1 MKKVVIYDSTL
12 RDGAQGRNI
21 SYTVSDKIKIVK
33 KLDLL
38 GVDFIEAGNPGSNP
52 KDHEFFE
59 QIKNVKL
66 QTSKIVAFGST
77 RRPDTDVKDDHNM
90 QAILAADTEY
100 VTIFGKTWDF
110 QITNIIKTTLDENIG
125 MIKDSIEYLV
135 SLGKKVIFDAEHFFD
150 GYKNN
155 KEYAMKTVIEA
166 CHSGAVEVCLC
177 DTKGGS
183 FPDEIERMTK
193 EVLSR
198 VKCAVG
204 IHCHDD
210 NGMGVAL
217 SIAAV
222 LAGAT
227 SVQGTF
233 NGIGERCGNANLTT
247 IIPNLQLLKDYSCIP
262 SENLSNLYDTA
273 HYISEVSNLALPYQA
288 PFVGISSFSH
298 KAGMHSD
305 AVRKDTSSYELFDPG
320 LVGNERK
327 ILMSE
332 VAGRSAVLKLIN
344 KIDPSIE
351 KNDDK
356 TKEIMK
362 KLKDMEFEGYQYET
376 AEASFE
382 LLIRKILGMYKPSF
396 ELIEFKVTVNEPSV
410 NNVNSYA
417 MIKIKVIDQYEITAA
432 EGDGPV
438 DALDGALRKA
448 LGKFY
453 PVINDIKL
461 TDYKVRVLDSENA
474 TAAKVRVL
482 IESSDK
488 KSSWNT
494 IGVSADI
501 IEASWLA
508 LIDSIEYYI
517 CQKGKE

>member
-1 MKKVVIYDSTL
+1 MKKIIIYDSTL

-33 KLDLL
+33 KLDEL
-38 GVDFIEAGNPGSNP
+38 GIDFIEAGNPGSNP

-59 QIKNVKL
+59 KISDL
-66 QTSKIVAFGST
+66 SLTHSKIVSFGST
-77 RRPDTDVKDDHNM
+77 RRPK
-90 QAILAADTEY
+90 IKAADDANLKALLDANTEY
-100 VTIFGKTWDF
+100 VTIFGKTWDR
-110 QITNIIKTTLDENIG
+110 QISEIIKTTLEENLL
-125 MIKDSIEYLV
+125 MIHDSITYLI
-135 SLGKKVIFDAEHFFD
+135 SKGKKVIFDAEHFFD
-150 GYKNN
+150 GYKEN
-155 KEYAMKTVIEA
+155 KEYALKTLLTA
-166 CHSGAVEVCLC
+166 QKAGAIEVCLC
-177 DTKGGS
+177 DTKGGT
-183 FPDEIERMTK
+183 FPDEMTLITS
-193 EVLSR
+193 EVCKI
-198 VKCAVG
+198 VECKVG
-204 IHCHDD
+204 IHCHND

-217 SIAAV
+217 SIVAV
-222 LAGAT
+222 LAGVT

-247 IIPNLQLLKDYSCIP
+247 IIPNLQLLKDYECIP
-262 SENLSNLYDTA
+262 QENLLNLYESA

-298 KAGMHSD
+298 KGGMHSD
-305 AVRKDTSSYELFDPG
+305 AVKKNPESYELFNPA

-332 VAGRSAVLKLIN
+332 VAGRSAILQLIQ
-344 KIDPSIE
+344 KIDPTIK
-351 KNDDK
+351 KNNPK
-356 TKEIMK
+356 TIEIMK
-362 KLKDMEFEGYQYET
+362 KLKDMEYEGYQYET

-382 LLIRKILGMYKPSF
+382 LLIRKVLNIYKPSF
-396 ELIEFKVTVNEPSV
+396 ELIEFKVMVNEPTN
-410 NNVNSYA
+410 NNVNSSA
-417 MIKIKVIDQYEITAA
+417 MIKIKVENQFELTAA

-453 PVINDIKL
+453 PIINDIKL

-474 TAAKVRVL
+474 TASKVRVL

-488 KSSWNT
+488 KDVWNT
-494 IGVSADI
+494 IGVSSDI

-517 CQKGKE
+517 CQKGR